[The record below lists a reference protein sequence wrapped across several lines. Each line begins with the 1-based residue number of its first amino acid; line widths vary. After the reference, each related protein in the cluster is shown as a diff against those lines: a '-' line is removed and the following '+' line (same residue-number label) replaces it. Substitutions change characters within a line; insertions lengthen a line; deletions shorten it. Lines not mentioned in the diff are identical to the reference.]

1 VGEKSAMSFIAILLS
16 IVFELSIKSLEGWR
30 QFGWFSTLTDWI
42 LLQMQKS
49 SLRDGPFVVLV
60 ILAPLVL
67 GVWLASALLM
77 HAWVVLG
84 FVYSVFILLMT
95 LGPVDPMRQAHD
107 YLKAMHVGDTAEAN
121 KHAAALCACEVNDN
135 PVVAAEQVKQA
146 LLVRLCENILGIF
159 FWFIV
164 LGPVGAVL
172 FRASC
177 LLRLRY
183 DGVQGGLAEAI
194 FDLYRI
200 LIWIPARLCVIAFAL
215 VGSFVETLQ
224 SMHHISD
231 LWKRDSD
238 SLLIEAGLGAIPAST
253 TNEDQPDLDGVHEVL
268 SLIRRTVV
276 VWITVLGLFVLAGWM
291 I

>member
-1 VGEKSAMSFIAILLS
+1 MSFIAILLS

-30 QFGWFSTLTDWI
+30 QYAWFATLTDWI

-49 SLRDGPFVVLV
+49 SLRDGPVTVLA
-60 ILAPLVL
+60 ILAPVLL
-67 GVWLASALLM
+67 GVWLVSLLLGHVWVVFGFAFAVFVLLM
-77 HAWVVLG
+77 
-84 FVYSVFILLMT
+84 S

-107 YLKAMHVGDTAEAN
+107 YLKAMQAGDTAEAN
-121 KHAAALCACEVNDN
+121 RHAEALCNREADDD
-135 PVVAAEQVKQA
+135 PVVTAEQVKQA
-146 LLVRLCENILGIF
+146 LLIRLCENILGIF

-172 FRASC
+172 FRATC

-200 LIWIPARLCVIAFAL
+200 LIWIPARLSVLAFAL
-215 VGSFVETLQ
+215 VGGFVETLQ
-224 SMHHISD
+224 SLQHFSD
-231 LWKRDSD
+231 LWKRDIEG
-238 SLLIEAGLGAIPAST
+238 LLVEAGLGAIPSST
-253 TNEDQPDLDGVHEVL
+253 VEENQPDLAGVHEVL
-268 SLIRRTVV
+268 ALTKRAVIAWLTVM
-276 VWITVLGLFVLAGWM
+276 GLMVIAGWL